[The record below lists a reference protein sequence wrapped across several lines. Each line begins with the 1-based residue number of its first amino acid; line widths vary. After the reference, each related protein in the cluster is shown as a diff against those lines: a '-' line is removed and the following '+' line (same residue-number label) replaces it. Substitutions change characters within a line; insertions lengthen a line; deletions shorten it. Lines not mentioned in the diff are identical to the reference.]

1 MSRKLSEYGDSYP
14 HVAMRREDGVIELR
28 LHSDGGPLIWGSDP
42 HTELGHCFSDVGR
55 DPENRVAVITGTGG
69 KFIADLDQSWVG
81 EMTPQKFDAI
91 YRNGKRLLS
100 ALLDIEVPIVAAVD
114 GPASVHAEL
123 ALLSDVV
130 IASESTY
137 FADAPH
143 FRYGTVPGDG
153 VQLIWP
159 LLLGPNRG
167 RHFLLT
173 GQRLSAEEAAA
184 AGVVAE
190 VVAAGEALDRAWEVA
205 RELARQPDLTLRY
218 TRVLFTQQ
226 LKRVVLDGVGYG
238 LALEG
243 LAAYDSW
250 PRS

>member
-1 MSRKLSEYGDSYP
+1 VGRTLGEYVDTYE
-14 HVAMRREDGVIELR
+14 HVRIRREEGVIELR
-28 LHSDGGPLIWGSDP
+28 LHSDDGPLVWGSDP
-42 HTELGHCFSDVGR
+42 HGELGHCFSDVGR
-55 DPENRVAVITGTGG
+55 DPENRIAVITGTGG

-81 EMTPQKFDAI
+81 EMTPAKYDAI
-91 YRNGKRLLS
+91 YRDGKRLLG
-100 ALLDIEVPIVAAVD
+100 ALLEIEVPIVAAVE

-123 ALLSDVV
+123 ALLSDIVV
-130 IASESTY
+130 ASETAS
-137 FADAPH
+137 FSDAPH

-153 VQLIWP
+153 VHLIWP

-173 GQRLSAEEAAA
+173 GKRLSASEALE

-190 VVAAGEALDRAWEVA
+190 VVPAGTALERAWEVA
-205 RELARQPDLTLRY
+205 RELALQPDLTLRY
-218 TRVLFTQQ
+218 TRVLLTQQ
-226 LKRVVLDGVGYG
+226 LRRTVLDGVGHG

-250 PRS
+250 PKG